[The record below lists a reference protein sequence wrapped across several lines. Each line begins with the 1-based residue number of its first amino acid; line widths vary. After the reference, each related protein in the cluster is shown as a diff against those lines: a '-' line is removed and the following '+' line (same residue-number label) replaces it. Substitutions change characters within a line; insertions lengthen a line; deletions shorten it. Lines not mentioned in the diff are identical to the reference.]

1 MKYVPAV
8 SIAIAS
14 ILCRSR
20 QRGVYDNALDIAST
34 WNEEDKLENV
44 EQSRLAPPT
53 TETRNTPNPSH
64 VNEEKLKIDA
74 LSQALERR
82 LRFILSDEFKSSK
95 IADEKALQRRNRE
108 DSATTKKRA
117 KTKKAADAE
126 RMEIDCFE
134 SDDNCSSEEWSTAK
148 PSKESSAEDQ
158 WNDRFDNTSFENNN
172 FCQSQGESSTSSS
185 SQPRVEPSRR
195 NRGHLC
201 SSNSGSAIDNFD
213 DGYGSYE

>member
-1 MKYVPAV
+1 M
-8 SIAIAS
+8 
-14 ILCRSR
+14 
-20 QRGVYDNALDIAST
+20 YDNALDIAST
-34 WNEEDKLENV
+34 WNEEDKLENL

-53 TETRNTPNPSH
+53 TETRNDTPNPSH
-64 VNEEKLKIDA
+64 DNEEKLKIDA

-108 DSATTKKRA
+108 DSAATKKRA
-117 KTKKAADAE
+117 KTKNAADAE

-134 SDDNCSSEEWSTAK
+134 SDDSCSSEEGSTAK
-148 PSKESSAEDQ
+148 SSKESSVEDQ
-158 WNDRFDNTSFENNN
+158 SNDRFDNTSFESNISR
-172 FCQSQGESSTSSS
+172 QSQGESSTSSS
-185 SQPRVEPSRR
+185 AQPRVEASRR

-213 DGYGSYE
+213 DGYDVYE